1 MIVWTWRLALAGCLL
16 VALAIVGWLGRR
28 SRRAPGEPVLTAAAV
43 AAFAGLAVFAW
54 VVARQVAFPLQ
65 LECMELTVLQHAR
78 RFVAGLPVYPAPAAD
93 FVPLAYNPGL
103 YVFLAPLFKV
113 FSPSL
118 ALLRLPSVAATLALI
133 VIFGAVLRRATGSW
147 RWAVLG
153 AFVPVLAYRSLDCYL
168 TKGHGDAPMILCAL
182 AGALLL
188 PKREEP
194 AGGSRAIL
202 AALLL
207 AAGFWFKQHGALPA
221 IGAGL
226 LLLLRG
232 LPAAWPPLIVLAL
245 LGPIAYLLVGPGWFG
260 PEFVLSTYQVPAA
273 WSHWSWDGVLRLLG
287 YLANWWAVPTAV
299 AAGAWL
305 DALRGGRLRENP
317 VLFLWPA
324 ALASGL
330 MGALDSGSSD
340 NVFALAGVWSLY
352 IALGA
357 LGPHLSARP
366 AYDRERLALA
376 ALAVTGAMLV
386 NDAREWV
393 PSRGA
398 DAAYRDLRGVLEQLD
413 GPVYVPWLG
422 DLPFG
427 AGSRVR
433 TTARAHWVAL
443 EDRIRGGEAIDP
455 RHPFVTGILRPVAQA
470 PAPAY
475 LLTIGPLEQDRIL
488 SWLAASYELQES
500 FGTRFD
506 DLRELPTR
514 FGRRTP
520 RYLYRKVEPLLLA
533 APAGA
538 AAGAVADAVGAAGA
552 ADTTA
557 TTPGAARATPPGAG
571 LATGRPAATP
581 EQP

>member
-1 MIVWTWRLALAGCLL
+1 
-16 VALAIVGWLGRR
+16 
-28 SRRAPGEPVLTAAAV
+28 
-43 AAFAGLAVFAW
+43 
-54 VVARQVAFPLQ
+54 
-65 LECMELTVLQHAR
+65 
-78 RFVAGLPVYPAPAAD
+78 
-93 FVPLAYNPGL
+93 
-103 YVFLAPLFKV
+103 
-113 FSPSL
+113 
-118 ALLRLPSVAATLALI
+118 
-133 VIFGAVLRRATGSW
+133 
-147 RWAVLG
+147 
-153 AFVPVLAYRSLDCYL
+153 
-168 TKGHGDAPMILCAL
+168 
-182 AGALLL
+182 
-188 PKREEP
+188 
-194 AGGSRAIL
+194 
-202 AALLL
+202 
-207 AAGFWFKQHGALPA
+207 
-221 IGAGL
+221 
-226 LLLLRG
+226 
-232 LPAAWPPLIVLAL
+232 
-245 LGPIAYLLVGPGWFG
+245 
-260 PEFVLSTYQVPAA
+260 
-273 WSHWSWDGVLRLLG
+273 
-287 YLANWWAVPTAV
+287 V

-305 DALRGGRLRENP
+305 DALRGGRLRDNP

-330 MGALDSGSSD
+330 MGALDTGSSD

-352 IALGA
+352 VALEA

-376 ALAVTGAMLV
+376 ALAITGAMLV

-398 DAAYRDLRGVLEQLD
+398 GAAYRDLRGALERLD
-413 GPVYVPWLG
+413 GPVYAPWLG

-433 TTARAHWVAL
+433 ATARAHWVAL
-443 EDRIRGGEAIDP
+443 EDRIRGGGGIDP

-488 SWLAASYELQES
+488 SWLAGSYELQES

-533 APAGA
+533 APGGA
-538 AAGAVADAVGAAGA
+538 AAGGATAAVTTGATTAAAAGA
-552 ADTTA
+552 ADTSA
-557 TTPGAARATPPGAG
+557 ATPGARR
-571 LATGRPAATP
+571 ATGRPAAAP